1 LAADHPLA
9 FQGISGS
16 KLRRSGIVALPL
28 VSLTGMAEG
37 DVRNFDYQLFD
48 FMVTFSFESKE
59 QSSDGDRRRA
69 GAAPESAVDDRFTVV
84 FARRFNRM
92 GISRMNALLV
102 TL

>member
-1 LAADHPLA
+1 
-9 FQGISGS
+9 
-16 KLRRSGIVALPL
+16 
-28 VSLTGMAEG
+28 
-37 DVRNFDYQLFD
+37 
-48 FMVTFSFESKE
+48 MVTFSFESKE

-69 GAAPESAVDDRFTVV
+69 GAAPESVVDDRFTVV